1 MASNVELILKK
12 KDYNPTIDSGNGI
25 IVFDNVTSKIYVGG
39 VSYSSDVKNAVWDN
53 TNKTLTL
60 TKSDATTITI
70 NMSDGTSS
78 QQPNSLLAGLR
89 DDIETNKASIT
100 TLNGSGSGSVN
111 NKINTAINNL
121 DGSVTIA
128 SKTNDIVTLNI
139 EISETDGV
147 ISNTGS
153 STITL
158 AKLASTGSS
167 SDVSVTYNS
176 TTTDVQTTINDI
188 DSRITSLSSNQIQ
201 YIVPSSN
208 ATTPQGYNHYYS
220 GNNHYTGTL
229 QASASTMNRIYICRT
244 TNGGDYH
251 QIITVKSATGNTYSW
266 LDMSTQTIDL
276 TGYIKSV
283 TINGQSYTTTASGTN
298 ITLNDVITTI
308 TSEQNIVGGNSD
320 YVCVVATPGT
330 ASGGNKDVA
339 LTSKIKTQDISTSSS
354 SVNGV
359 ALAYDTKQY
368 VQSNLTT
375 IKTWSNNDI
384 VNS

>member
-1 MASNVELILKK
+1 M
-12 KDYNPTIDSGNGI
+12 
-25 IVFDNVTSKIYVGG
+25 FDNVTSKIYVGG
-39 VSYSSDVKNAVWDN
+39 DCYSSDVKNAIWDN
-53 TNKTLTL
+53 TNKVLTL
-60 TKSDATTITI
+60 TKSDATTITL
-70 NMSDGTSS
+70 NMKDDTSS
-78 QQPNSLLAGLR
+78 QQPNSLLSGLR
-89 DDIETNKASIT
+89 DDIETNKTALT
-100 TLNGSGSGSVN
+100 TLNGNGNGSVN
-111 NKINTAINNL
+111 SKISTAINNL

-128 SKTNDIVTLNI
+128 SKTNDIITLNI
-139 EISETDGV
+139 EINETDGV

-158 AKLASTGSS
+158 AKVASTGSS

-176 TTTDVQTTINDI
+176 STTDVQTTITDI
-188 DSRITSLSSNQIQ
+188 DSRLTSLSSNQVQ

-220 GNNHYTGTL
+220 GNNYYTGTL
-229 QASASTMNRIYICRT
+229 QASDSTMNRIYICRT

-276 TGYIKSV
+276 SGYIKSV
-283 TINGQSYTTTASGTN
+283 TINGQTYTTTTSGTN
-298 ITLNDVITTI
+298 ITLSDVITSI
-308 TSEQNIVGGNSD
+308 TGEQNIVGGSSD

-339 LTSKIKTQDISTSSS
+339 LTSKLKTQNISTSTTST
-354 SVNGV
+354 NGV

-368 VQSNLTT
+368 VQNNLTT
-375 IKTWSNNDI
+375 IRTWTDNDI